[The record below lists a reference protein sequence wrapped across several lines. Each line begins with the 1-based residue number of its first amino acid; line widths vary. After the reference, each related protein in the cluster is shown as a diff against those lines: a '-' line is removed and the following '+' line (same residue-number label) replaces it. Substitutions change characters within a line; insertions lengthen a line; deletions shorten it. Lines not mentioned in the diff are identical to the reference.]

1 MNLTRNDNSP
11 KKEDSEDRDEVLES
25 KSELNFIRISYV
37 LFYKGLFS
45 LEKSGILNLTQTFL
59 CILLYKKKKKR
70 QLPRNYY
77 KTTLCARLISD
88 TQ

>member
-11 KKEDSEDRDEVLES
+11 KQEDSEDRDEVLKS
-25 KSELNFIRISYV
+25 KWELNFIRIFYV

-59 CILLYKKKKKR
+59 CILLYKKKKKKTATT
-70 QLPRNYY
+70 QLLQNYIM
-77 KTTLCARLISD
+77 R
-88 TQ
+88 